1 MKPNSFQGFLFN
13 NSSPRMVRVFLF
25 SLAVLFPIQSLKVDL
40 QVSKQLTQLRATCFV
55 YIHVNKKG
63 LDLSQ
68 ASIL

>member
-1 MKPNSFQGFLFN
+1 
-13 NSSPRMVRVFLF
+13 MVRFFLF

-40 QVSKQLTQLRATCFV
+40 QVGKQLTQLRATCFV